1 MTKMLVICKR
11 IMFVQAVQ
19 SHLSNND
26 IELIFI
32 CTHPAIALRC
42 YQSFQPD
49 IVFMDANWS
58 HPVYLMSGIDL
69 VKSLID
75 FDPAVR
81 IIVTS
86 IIHEPLLLER
96 MKAAGVKGYFSKIG
110 KNVLH
115 EIITCIKI
123 VRGGGSYYG
132 PADTALHSEL

>member
-1 MTKMLVICKR
+1 MTKMLAICKR
-11 IMFVQAVQ
+11 VMFVQAVQ

-26 IELIFI
+26 IELVFV
-32 CTHPAIALRC
+32 CTHPVIALRS
-42 YQSFQPD
+42 YQSLQPD
-49 IVFMDANWS
+49 IVLMDANWS

-69 VKSLID
+69 VQSLID

-86 IIHEPLLLER
+86 TIHEPLLLER

-115 EIITCIKI
+115 EIIICIKI
-123 VRGGGSYYG
+123 VHDGGSYYG
-132 PADTALHSEL
+132 PSGPVLHKEL